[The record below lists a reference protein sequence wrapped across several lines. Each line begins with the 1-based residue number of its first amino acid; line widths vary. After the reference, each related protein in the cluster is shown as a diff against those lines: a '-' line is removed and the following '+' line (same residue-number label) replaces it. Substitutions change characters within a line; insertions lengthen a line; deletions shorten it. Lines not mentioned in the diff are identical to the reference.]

1 MKNLKIYLSLTKF
14 KLRESLI
21 YKTAFW
27 GGIIGQWFSSGV
39 NFFTVYILINSFND
53 LSGWNKYEM
62 LILYSFYLLSY
73 SISAMFFYTPCTQL
87 EKEIRLG
94 NFDVIMIKPTT
105 PIVYLIF
112 SQINIGYISHIT
124 LSLFLLIFSF
134 CKLNLCMS
142 LGKIVLIIVFMI
154 GSILIQNAIYVFSSL
169 SSFFIF
175 FDNPII
181 NFIITELRNFIKY
194 PLDIYGFTLKLAFTI
209 IPIGFINYYPIIII
223 LNKNSSSDFF
233 SYLGYATPI
242 IGIVMFVISIMSWN
256 KCIMHY
262 QSTGN

>member
-1 MKNLKIYLSLTKF
+1 MNNLKIYIALTKF

-21 YKTAFW
+21 YKTSFW

-39 NFFTVYILINSFND
+39 NFFTIYILINCFNN

-62 LILYSFYLLSY
+62 LLLYSFYLFSY
-73 SISAMFFYTPCTQL
+73 SVCAMFFYTPCTQL
-87 EKEIRLG
+87 EKEIRMG

-105 PIVYLIF
+105 PIFYLIF
-112 SQINIGYISHIT
+112 SQINIGYVSHIT
-124 LSLFLLIFSF
+124 LSLFLLIFSLF
-134 CKLNLCMS
+134 KLNLYLS
-142 LGKIVLIIVFMI
+142 LSKIVLIIIFMA
-154 GSILIQNAIYVFSSL
+154 GSILIQNAIYVFSSI
-169 SSFFIF
+169 SSFFVF

-209 IPIGFINYYPIIII
+209 IPIGFINYYPVMII
-223 LNKNSSSDFF
+223 LDKSSTSDIF

-242 IGIVMFVISIMSWN
+242 IGIIMFIISINCWN
-256 KCIMHY
+256 KCIIHY